1 MLKIDNAQVVQKIE
15 SYCRTWRIYIEN
27 LNTQEAFMG
36 TAVMNAN
43 SDMQS
48 TASSDDI
55 EFGAVCAGQ
64 WTLSVYNPDNKK
76 FIGNRFKLYFYL
88 KDFGADPVRIADL
101 RKFTNGELA
110 MMTVDQIKELNDIM
124 GGVKIPMGTFTCIRS
139 KKNGDGTDITLC
151 DALYFSDRVYTP
163 VVKLPCQAK
172 LIEDDICRQL
182 GIVNGNNYAR
192 SSYINDKNRRKL
204 YGAGKIRLK
213 VKGFD
218 FKINS
223 IPDGAT
229 MRQVLSYIASAQ
241 GQFGFIDRDGKY
253 LRKWYGAPVKTF
265 DNNTIDTPTLS
276 ERPNKIIG
284 LICHIDGSTDLTRG
298 NTDTSAGR
306 VLEFDNPF
314 MTEILMNSLWHRILV
329 SEFEWYTADIYHRL
343 GDPRFDIG
351 DVVKYIDNSG
361 VEYNIPVTGL
371 AYSFDGGLSAQIKS
385 VGIDIEEQIGG

>member
-1 MLKIDNAQVVQKIE
+1 MLKIDNQVIVRKIE

-27 LNTQEAFMG
+27 IDTKEAFMG
-36 TAVMNAN
+36 TAVMTAN

-76 FIGNRFKLYFYL
+76 FIGSRFKLYFYL
-88 KDFGADPVRIADL
+88 KDFNAEPVRFKDL
-101 RKFTNGELA
+101 HPFTNSELS
-110 MMTVDQIKELNDIM
+110 MMTVEQIKGLNDII
-124 GGVKIPMGTFTCIRS
+124 GGVKIPMGEFTCIRS
-139 KKNGDGTDITLC
+139 KKNGDGADITLC
-151 DALYFSDRVYTP
+151 DALYFSDKQYKPT
-163 VVKLPCQAK
+163 VKLPCQAK

-192 SSYINDKNRRKL
+192 SSYINDKNRLKI
-204 YGAGKIRLK
+204 YGIGKIRLK

-218 FKINS
+218 FKISS

-241 GQFGFIDRDGKY
+241 GQFGFIDRSGEY
-253 LRKWYGAPVKTF
+253 VRKWYGTPCKTF

-284 LICHIDGSTDLTRG
+284 LICHINDSITLTRG

-314 MTEILMNSLWHRILV
+314 MTDILMNSLWHRIMV
-329 SEFEWYTADIYHRL
+329 SDFEWYTADIYHRL

-351 DVVKYIDNSG
+351 DVIRYVDNSG
-361 VEYNIPVTGL
+361 DEYNIPVTGI
-371 AYSFDGGLSAQIKS
+371 AFSFDGGLSSQIKS